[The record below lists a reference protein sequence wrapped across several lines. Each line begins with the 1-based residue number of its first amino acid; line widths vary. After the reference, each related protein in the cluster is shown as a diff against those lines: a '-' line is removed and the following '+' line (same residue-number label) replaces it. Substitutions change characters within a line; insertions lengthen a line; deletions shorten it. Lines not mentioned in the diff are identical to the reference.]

1 MSPVPAALRRPQLT
15 PFLTGLI
22 GWSCAAAVSAQGLPE
37 LARLALA
44 SDPAVAGAAAQVRA
58 AEHRVTQAKAS
69 FGPTANLTL
78 SATETRYEEAPNF
91 DLRPFRSKQAT
102 LQVTQPLWRG
112 ALFPALY
119 ASRSQLLAA
128 HSALAQAQSEALQ
141 RLVEAAFEVLK
152 SRDALDLVGSQQVQG
167 GQQLLAARRAFQVG
181 TVAVTDVRDAEAK
194 ADTVAAQAVS
204 VEAELAMRVQILQ
217 ELVGQPTPGWL
228 GRGLDGTQLPTL
240 DPSLI
245 ALWLS
250 LANTDNP
257 QIAQARQT
265 LEAAE
270 AEIRKAS
277 LAHAPSAELSYNW
290 SQTSDTGTIT
300 SVFPRAGVTS
310 AVGVTFTVPLFA
322 SGGTEARVKESVAQR
337 DKVQAD
343 LDAARRSVSL
353 AVRQAF
359 SGALS
364 SIAHARSLE
373 TVVRSQEVALRANRR
388 GYEVGTKVN
397 LEVLD
402 SQTKL
407 FEAQRDLSRARY
419 DAWNNY
425 LKLKSHTGQ
434 LGHGDFE
441 TLDGL
446 MITAITPSL
455 ITPRRA
461 AP

>member
-1 MSPVPAALRRPQLT
+1 MPLLM
-15 PFLTGLI
+15 GLA
-22 GWSCAAAVSAQGLPE
+22 GWACAAAVSAQGLPE

-44 SDPAVAGAAAQVRA
+44 GDPAVAGAAAQVRA

-69 FGPTANLTL
+69 FGPTANFTANL
-78 SATETRYEEAPNF
+78 TETRYEEAPNF
-91 DLRPFRSKQAT
+91 NLRPFRSKQAT

-112 ALFPALY
+112 ALFPALD

-128 HSALAQAQSEALQ
+128 YSALAQAQSEALQ
-141 RLVEAAFEVLK
+141 RLIEAAFEVLK
-152 SRDALDLVGSQQVQG
+152 ARDVLAQVRAQQVLG
-167 GQQLLAARRAFQVG
+167 NQQLVAARRAFQVG

-194 ADTVAAQAVS
+194 SDAVAAQAIS
-204 VEAELAMRVQILQ
+204 VASDLALRQQILE
-217 ELVGQPTPGWL
+217 ELVGRPTPDWL
-228 GRGLDGTQLPTL
+228 DRGLDGTQLPTL

-250 LANTDNP
+250 LANTENP
-257 QIAQARQT
+257 QIAQSRQS

-290 SQTSDTGTIT
+290 GQTSDTGTVT
-300 SVFPRAGVTS
+300 SAFPRAGITS
-310 AVGVTFTVPLFA
+310 AVGVTFSVPLFA

-337 DKVQAD
+337 DKAQAD

-364 SIAHARSLE
+364 SMAQARGLE
-373 TVVRSQEVALRANRR
+373 AAVRSQETALRANRR
-388 GYEVGTKVN
+388 GYEVGTKGN
-397 LEVLD
+397 FEVLD
-402 SQTKL
+402 SQSKL
-407 FEAQRDLSRARY
+407 YEAQRDLSRARY

-434 LGHGDFE
+434 LGYGDFE

-446 MITAITPSL
+446 LVTVPTAAL
-455 ITPRRA
+455 ITPRRI